1 MELTENIKKEFISS
15 FQRLIT
21 SINRVI
27 DNEYY
32 DYQQVNEIY
41 KTYIEYCKA
50 FQSINCYSNVPLNT
64 KIKFPKQII
73 KSNWAGKATTKEI
86 FLFGKYTR
94 RNYYFEKKVKA
105 MFEEMKPN
113 LQLIYLHLQN
123 DSSSNEKYKNE
134 LIEII
139 NNQPKIHKIKT
150 LKENFIR
157 YTLLILSL
165 IIFFLVVFIGTDFK
179 FLFKNTEIGHAFS
192 YMTNLNDFE
201 FRIPEDQKKS
211 CSILWNE
218 KVIYENGKIN
228 RKNIRATRYLYGE
241 NFIEIKTDNFSKNYC
256 FYKENNWNYYIF
268 KIKVDT
274 VQ

>member
-1 MELTENIKKEFISS
+1 
-15 FQRLIT
+15 
-21 SINRVI
+21 
-27 DNEYY
+27 
-32 DYQQVNEIY
+32 
-41 KTYIEYCKA
+41 
-50 FQSINCYSNVPLNT
+50 
-64 KIKFPKQII
+64 
-73 KSNWAGKATTKEI
+73 
-86 FLFGKYTR
+86 
-94 RNYYFEKKVKA
+94 

-113 LQLIYLHLQN
+113 LQLIYLHLKN

-134 LIEII
+134 LIENI

-165 IIFFLVVFIGTDFK
+165 IIFFLVVFIGTDLK

-228 RKNIRATRYLYGE
+228 RKNIRTARYLYGE

-268 KIKVDT
+268 KINVYNNYCTFWIDGKI
-274 VQ
+274 QNE

>member
-50 FQSINCYSNVPLNT
+50 FQSINCYSNVPLNI

-73 KSNWAGKATTKEI
+73 KSNWAGKATTEEI

-94 RNYYFEKKVKA
+94 RNYYFEKKVKE

-113 LQLIYLHLQN
+113 LQLIYLHLKN
-123 DSSSNEKYKNE
+123 DSSSN
-134 LIEII
+134 
-139 NNQPKIHKIKT
+139 
-150 LKENFIR
+150 
-157 YTLLILSL
+157 
-165 IIFFLVVFIGTDFK
+165 
-179 FLFKNTEIGHAFS
+179 
-192 YMTNLNDFE
+192 
-201 FRIPEDQKKS
+201 
-211 CSILWNE
+211 
-218 KVIYENGKIN
+218 
-228 RKNIRATRYLYGE
+228 
-241 NFIEIKTDNFSKNYC
+241 
-256 FYKENNWNYYIF
+256 
-268 KIKVDT
+268 
-274 VQ
+274 